1 MNVLLLRVT
10 NLSSE
15 NCLAK
20 KDGET
25 KMAPKASAATSEKR
39 ILFPSKS
46 IKRYFNPDPNSP
58 DHVYVF
64 SGPQSNIIISS
75 VIFTFIVQTDRIAWT
90 LDYKHYNTTWAP
102 HRGANLYVDLLNA
115 AGGVI
120 PGEQI
125 FTVVDHGHCTYNGA
139 EPRSVGVRRL
149 ASPYMK
155 ISSRKSWTFA

>member
-1 MNVLLLRVT
+1 
-10 NLSSE
+10 
-15 NCLAK
+15 
-20 KDGET
+20 
-25 KMAPKASAATSEKR
+25 MAPKASAATSEKR

-46 IKRYFNPDPNSP
+46 IKRYFNLDPNSP

-139 EPRSVGVRRL
+139 EAAIGRGEAFGFPLHEDFIKEVVDIRLRNDVIDYRVG
-149 ASPYMK
+149 PC
-155 ISSRKSWTFA
+155 